1 LKLWPVM
8 GIVLMQILLLLAHW
22 FLLATWLAFWIAP
35 SPLTVLVLRCALTA
49 LAFSF
54 MSAALLS
61 FRSASPVVSYLY
73 RFAAIWLGFLNF
85 FFWAACLSWVV
96 WFAMLAALQG
106 GQLSAARPWICGSL
120 SAVAFVAGLWGLLN
134 ARWIRVRRV
143 SVVLPGLPE
152 QWRGRTAAI
161 LSDLHLGHV
170 NGPAFSRRIVQMVSD
185 LTPDI
190 VFIPGDL
197 FDGGMSDIEGLLA
210 PFRQLQA
217 PQGIYFSSGN
227 HDEFGDMDA
236 YTEAIESAG
245 IRVLDNEAVSAD
257 GLHVL
262 GVSFSD
268 STYPIR
274 IRAMLQELRP
284 RDGEASVL
292 LNHVPSRLPIVEEAG
307 IALQLSGHTH
317 AGQMF
322 PFTWFTRRIFGRF
335 THGLSSYGTLAV
347 YTSTGAGTWGPP
359 MRVGTR
365 PEIVLLSFK

>member
-1 LKLWPVM
+1 M

-22 FLLATWLAFWIAP
+22 FLLATWTAFWVAP
-35 SPLTVLVLRCALTA
+35 SPVTVLVLRSALTV

-54 MSAALLS
+54 MSAALLG
-61 FRSASPVVSYLY
+61 FRSASPIVSYLY
-73 RFAAIWLGFLNF
+73 RIAAVWLGFLNF
-85 FFWAACLSWVV
+85 FFWAACLSWIA
-96 WFAMLAALQG
+96 WFALQAVMPG
-106 GQLSAARPWICGSL
+106 AELTTARPWICGSL
-120 SAVAFVAGLWGLLN
+120 SAMAFAAGLWGLVN

-143 SVVLPGLPE
+143 TVALPGLPK

-170 NGPAFSRRIVQMVSD
+170 NGPAFSRRIVQMVST
-185 LTPDI
+185 LRPDI

-197 FDGGMSDIEGLLA
+197 FDGGMADIEGLLA
-210 PFRQLQA
+210 PFRQLQP
-217 PQGIYFSSGN
+217 PQGTYFSSGN
-227 HDEFGDMDA
+227 HDEFGDMAA

-274 IRAMLQELRP
+274 IRAMLQALRP
-284 RDGEASVL
+284 RNGEASVL

-317 AGQMF
+317 AGQIF
-322 PFTWFTRRIFGRF
+322 PFTWLTRRVFGRF

-365 PEIVLLSFK
+365 PEIVLLNFE